1 MENMHTDFKVYRV
14 NDWKAESNPYT
25 LVAVLS
31 LSADNQIQEAD

>member
-1 MENMHTDFKVYRV
+1 MENTHTDFKVYRS

-25 LVAVLS
+25 LVTVLS